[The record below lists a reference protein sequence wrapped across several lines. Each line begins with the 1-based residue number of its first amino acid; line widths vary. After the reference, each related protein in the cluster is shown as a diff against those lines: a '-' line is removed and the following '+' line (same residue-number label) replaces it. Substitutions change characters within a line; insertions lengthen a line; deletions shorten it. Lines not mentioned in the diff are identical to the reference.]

1 MKKIRQIDIYKQQQK
16 VWEFSPV
23 TRVKQSK
30 KKYKREKVDWKKEI
44 ENED

>member
-1 MKKIRQIDIYKQQQK
+1 MKKSKIKIRAT
-16 VWEFSPV
+16 WEISPV

-30 KKYKREKVDWKKEI
+30 KKYKRKKIDLQKEI